1 MYLLLE
7 NKELL
12 DEARL
17 SNKDGSR
24 VILTLEHYNRIKHR
38 NNSSELVYLQDL
50 LTEKPAY
57 LMKGSVEYFISIG
70 TILE

>member
-1 MYLLLE
+1 MYLILE

-17 SNKDGSR
+17 RNKDGSR

-38 NNSSELVYLQDL
+38 NNSAELVYLQDL
-50 LTEKPAY
+50 LTEKSAY